1 MLPNPD
7 SHPAKRPNTLLPSQ
21 EGLQREAVE
30 KRPRARIET
39 LADLIFGLSLSV
51 GSVAAIASSP
61 TTPAEIGSHILA
73 FMFTFLLLITAWL
86 IYTGFMSVLP
96 VETRTIVFLNVALL
110 LLVTLIPYLL
120 NSVEFISPSVPAAD
134 ASAIKDV
141 ASLLFALDFTGI
153 LVIMAVFAHVL
164 SLEEKKLVAPEL
176 AKLFRNGRNRM
187 AALAVLTAISIAP
200 PFGQVLILGVPAR
213 LFMWYVPLVS
223 YWVGRAVSPES
234 RTYKISRAE

>member
-1 MLPNPD
+1 M
-7 SHPAKRPNTLLPSQ
+7 
-21 EGLQREAVE
+21 QREAAE

-61 TTPAEIGSHILA
+61 TKPAEIGSHILA

-120 NSVEFISPSVPAAD
+120 NSVEFISPSVDAVD
-134 ASAIKDV
+134 ASAIKDL
-141 ASLLFALDFTGI
+141 ASILFALDFTGI
-153 LVIMAVFAHVL
+153 LVIMAAFAHVL

-176 AKLFRNGRNRM
+176 ARLFRNGRNRM
-187 AALAVLTAISIAP
+187 VVLAALTAVSIAP
-200 PFGQVLILGVPAR
+200 LFGQVLILGVPAR
-213 LFMWYVPLVS
+213 LFLWYVPLIS
-223 YWVGRAVSPES
+223 YWVGRAVSPAS

>member
-7 SHPAKRPNTLLPSQ
+7 SHLAKRPNTLLSSQ
-21 EGLQREAVE
+21 EGLQREAAE

-61 TTPAEIGSHILA
+61 TKPAEIGSHILA

-120 NSVEFISPSVPAAD
+120 NSVEFISPTVPAAD
-134 ASAIKDV
+134 ASAIQDV
-141 ASLLFALDFTGI
+141 ASILFALDFTGI

-176 AKLFRNGRNRM
+176 ARLFRNGRNRM
-187 AALAVLTAISIAP
+187 AILSLATAVSIAP
-200 PFGQVLILGVPAR
+200 QFWEWTLFGVPTR
-213 LFMWYVPLVS
+213 LYIWYLPLLS
-223 YWVGRAVSPES
+223 YWVGRLVRPQS
-234 RTYKISRAE
+234 RTYRNS

>member
-1 MLPNPD
+1 M
-7 SHPAKRPNTLLPSQ
+7 
-21 EGLQREAVE
+21 QREAAE

-120 NSVEFISPSVPAAD
+120 NSVEFISHSVPAAD
-134 ASAIKDV
+134 ASEIKDV

-187 AALAVLTAISIAP
+187 AALDVLTAISIAP

-213 LFMWYVPLVS
+213 LFMWYVPLIS

>member
-21 EGLQREAVE
+21 EGLQREAAE

-61 TTPAEIGSHILA
+61 TSPAEIGSHILA
-73 FMFTFLLLITAWL
+73 FIFTFLLLITAWL
-86 IYTGFMSVLP
+86 IYTNFMSVLP

-120 NSVEFISPSVPAAD
+120 NSVEFISPSVVDPAD
-134 ASAIKDV
+134 AAAIKDL
-141 ASLLFALDFTGI
+141 ASILFALDFTAI
-153 LVIMAVFAHVL
+153 LVIMAVFATRFR
-164 SLEEKKLVAPEL
+164 LEEKKLVAPEL
-176 AKLFRNGRNRM
+176 AQLFCNGRNRM
-187 AALAVLTAISIAP
+187 AVLAGLTASPIRP
-200 PFGQVLILGVPAR
+200 PFGQGSVLG
-213 LFMWYVPLVS
+213 
-223 YWVGRAVSPES
+223 
-234 RTYKISRAE
+234 